1 MKAER
6 TNICKYS
13 TRLEECLGAAM
24 PVYKFALGWS
34 VALRATLCT
43 ARDVAK
49 LMRSTIYTRPEGS
62 LFAVCPPPLC
72 GKAFRTVLLM
82 CASFRPGTRHR
93 GCHNSD
99 GSHFLHCR
107 NRSDRP
113 FPFWLTPGSRTH
125 TFHTS
130 TVSGGNWKHSIVD

>member
-62 LFAVCPPPLC
+62 LFAVCPPPPLRKGLSYC
-72 GKAFRTVLLM
+72 TLDVCFLPAGHPPPWLSQLGWLPLPPLSKPFGPPISILAHAGL
-82 CASFRPGTRHR
+82 
-93 GCHNSD
+93 
-99 GSHFLHCR
+99 SHTYFPHFYCQWWQLEALH
-107 NRSDRP
+107 S
-113 FPFWLTPGSRTH
+113 
-125 TFHTS
+125 
-130 TVSGGNWKHSIVD
+130 